1 MFNFFCRKSKF
12 NRNLI
17 YTILPFEKIKEVVM
31 NMNNIVIDVRD
42 ENEYNIMHIQNSVN
56 IPVNKIHINE
66 NVYKNK
72 EKIILYCSTGSRT
85 KEAIKILNNIGYTN
99 LYIWRYGTIS
109 SFPFKE
115 LLKV

>member
-1 MFNFFCRKSKF
+1 MFNFFCRKSRF

-17 YTILPFEKIKEVVM
+17 YTILPFEIIKEVVM

-42 ENEYNIMHIQNSVN
+42 ENEYNIMHIQ
-56 IPVNKIHINE
+56 
-66 NVYKNK
+66 K
-72 EKIILYCSTGSRT
+72 EKIILYCSTGTRT